1 MQSQNCSPCSCDTSK
16 SSFNS
21 NGWAV
26 FSAPCWSAPWRIR
39 TVQRAKRK
47 TRQCTLTQNSM
58 RNYNRAHL
66 SSGSRTEKKH
76 VTVFHSSHVDT
87 KQKVNKRCCWIKW
100 IKACFT
106 KSSRAFSGARQQP
119 DSASPESNRTSVAN
133 PLFIMAAETCV
144 KQEKLNRG
152 CSRLKPSQRLKW
164 ITRKLA
170 FFTAI
175 KTPVDSYFDDCVAEC
190 VSALSTLSSAL
201 PTGREF
207 REITI
212 I

>member
-1 MQSQNCSPCSCDTSK
+1 MQSENCSPCSCDTSE

-21 NGWAV
+21 NGCAV
-26 FSAPCWSAPWRIR
+26 FSAPCWTAPWRIQ

-47 TRQCTLTQNSM
+47 TSQCTVTQNSVK
-58 RNYNRAHL
+58 NYNRAHL
-66 SSGSRTEKKH
+66 SSGSRAEKKH
-76 VTVFHSSHVDT
+76 ITVFHSSHVDT
-87 KQKVNKRCCWIKW
+87 KQKVNKTCCWIEW
-100 IKACFT
+100 IKARFAV
-106 KSSRAFSGARQQP
+106 KQSLFW
-119 DSASPESNRTSVAN
+119 RTTTACLCLTRIKPNISCK

-144 KQEKLNRG
+144 KWEKLNRG
-152 CSRLKPSQRLKW
+152 CRRLIPSQRLKW

-170 FFTAI
+170 FFAAI
-175 KTPVDSYFDDCVAEC
+175 KTPFDSYFDDCVAEC

-207 REITI
+207 RQITI